1 MALLHNTT
9 FMMEEQ
15 TVEEFVSFMRQIYF
29 PELERSQV
37 ASDIRLHR
45 IHTMEA
51 AGEAVSLALHFR
63 VESQESLMSLLS
75 EVAVDANAA
84 LVQQFGQRVVG
95 FSTVM
100 EEIAP

>member
-15 TVEEFVSFMRQIYF
+15 TVAEFVAFMREVYF

-45 IHTMEA
+45 IHTMDEA
-51 AGEAVSLALHFR
+51 GQAVSLALHFR
-63 VESQESLMSLLS
+63 VDHHECLMSLLS

-84 LVQQFGQRVVG
+84 LVERFGQRVVG

-100 EEIAP
+100 EEITL